1 MSWSSPRR
9 PLSSPIDC
17 SEMSFKFC
25 ASITVEKHDVRQ
37 AEAELVFFNE
47 PPLIVEDV
55 RRWQADHLHSE
66 AFVSSQAV
74 LAVESS

>member
-1 MSWSSPRR
+1 
-9 PLSSPIDC
+9 
-17 SEMSFKFC
+17 MSFKFC

-66 AFVSSQAV
+66 LLFHLKPSLQLNQVDFD
-74 LAVESS
+74 